1 MQAPFGMTESDLF
14 LPTPSASGSAAEAA
28 PVVEEK
34 PQAAAAVVE
43 KTHFDVKLK
52 SFDAAQKLKVIK
64 EVRAVT
70 NLGLKEVWARFCL
83 PRACPCQLE

>member
-1 MQAPFGMTESDLF
+1 MSFGGGGGGSSAP
-14 LPTPSASGSAAEAA
+14 AA
-28 PVVEEK
+28 PAEEAK
-34 PQAAAAVVE
+34 AAAPAAVE

-70 NLGLKEVWARFCL
+70 GLGLKEVMRGWRV
-83 PRACPCQLE
+83 

>member
-1 MQAPFGMTESDLF
+1 MTDADLSFGGGGGGS
-14 LPTPSASGSAAEAA
+14 SAAA
-28 PVVEEK
+28 PVEEAK
-34 PQAAAAVVE
+34 VAAPAAVE

-70 NLGLKEVWARFCL
+70 GLGLKEVCFVWYGVTL
-83 PRACPCQLE
+83 PLCAHACTHPSW